1 MKKNEIDKVF
11 VQMYAEILKATTGM
25 VVNMKKNLEPEL
37 VINECYITLVKHG
50 ERLKDQKDVKR
61 FLLKCLR
68 DSIGWK
74 NSKVNRQEAIRHT
87 YMTDAELA
95 NVAGAE
101 DWGVFYD
108 KVEDYEVETSV
119 RVLAE
124 DYRAQQNNE
133 IMLWFLDAYLAGKT
147 CRQIAEEL
155 NVSKDSAYRMTEKVK
170 EDIRIFA
177 ESKGVII

>member
-1 MKKNEIDKVF
+1 MKKQDIDKVF
-11 VQMYAEILKATTGM
+11 VQMYDEILKATAGM
-25 VVNMKKNLEPEL
+25 VVNMKKNLEPEV

-50 ERLKDQKDVKR
+50 DRLKDQRDVKR

-87 YMTDAELA
+87 YMTDSELA

-101 DWGVFYD
+101 DWGAFYD
-108 KVEDYEVETSV
+108 KLEDHEVETSV
-119 RVLAE
+119 RVVAE
-124 DYRAQQNNE
+124 DYRGKQDNK

-147 CRQIAEEL
+147 CRQIAQEL
-155 NVSKDSAYRMTEKVK
+155 QVSKDSAYRMTEKVK
-170 EDIRIFA
+170 EDVRVFA
-177 ESKGVII
+177 ANRGVII